1 MSEDTT
7 LATTRVLAL
16 HPCRQSDLLA
26 LADVE
31 ILVGGVS
38 FVLHGVQLRAN
49 AQRTEVSLPRFR
61 TPAGAWK
68 AALSFPDELRD
79 SIAEVVIAAGLEAGI
94 LKDRP
99 AST

>member
-1 MSEDTT
+1 MSPDTT
-7 LATTRVLAL
+7 SATAILLAL
-16 HPCRQSDLLA
+16 RPCRQSDLLA

-49 AQRTEVSLPRFR
+49 AQKTEVRLPSYRE
-61 TPAGAWK
+61 PGGEWK
-68 AALSFPDELRD
+68 AALSLPDELRD
-79 SIAEVVIAAGLEAGI
+79 PIAQVVITAGLEAGI
-94 LKDRP
+94 LKNRD